1 MTKIVLILLTISFC
15 GLIACKTGT
24 KKGEDMD
31 KETLVKIETTV
42 GDIKVHSEIPV

>member
-1 MTKIVLILLTISFC
+1 MKKIVLILLTISFC

-31 KETLVKIETTV
+31 KETLVKIETCLLYTS
-42 GDIKVHSEIPV
+42 DAADE